1 MTLSRAH
8 SDLNN
13 IVADEGF
20 DDAYTDDS
28 DDCCALGT
36 KQPSIPRNMRRHT
49 VKFEVL
55 ANALATCKNCTNSP
69 HDFHKTIRSCCHFKG
84 KLHVFNSYDGSF
96 NAGLWCNIHYVIQ
109 IFNCSFY
116 FLSIDKVEVTYHA
129 VRIKKSYYINQC
141 PLWSIVI
148 QNWTHIHRL
157 ILHNN
162 IRKHHWTNC
171 HSKKNSKL
179 NTYTS
184 TQNYMNLQ

>member
-1 MTLSRAH
+1 MVVKVYDICVVCSGCKHKQKEETRREHQCNKNYMDAKQSAQIQVEHNYANNVTLSRSH

-49 VKFEVL
+49 VKFQVL

-96 NAGLWCNIHYVIQ
+96 NAGL
-109 IFNCSFY
+109 
-116 FLSIDKVEVTYHA
+116 
-129 VRIKKSYYINQC
+129 
-141 PLWSIVI
+141 
-148 QNWTHIHRL
+148 
-157 ILHNN
+157 
-162 IRKHHWTNC
+162 
-171 HSKKNSKL
+171 
-179 NTYTS
+179 
-184 TQNYMNLQ
+184 